1 MNTSIIVRKKD
12 NPNAPLITSTPET
25 VDLTVFDVLDE
36 HGHLVGEEVLDEIRK
51 LQAPPSPP
59 AHQLGKPPVAHP
71 APPVPTHHALP
82 IPAHNAPTVPTHT
95 APHATTSHE
104 PPKKK

>member
-59 AHQLGKPPVAHP
+59 AQPAAKPPIVKAAEHQQPPHVP
-71 APPVPTHHALP
+71 APHIPTHDATHS
-82 IPAHNAPTVPTHT
+82 PAP
-95 APHATTSHE
+95 HE
-104 PPKKK
+104 PPKHDPARKK

>member
-59 AHQLGKPPVAHP
+59 KQQAARPPIVKATEHHQP
-71 APPVPTHHALP
+71 PPVPAHNVP
-82 IPAHNAPTVPTHT
+82 PAHNAP
-95 APHATTSHE
+95 HATTQQE